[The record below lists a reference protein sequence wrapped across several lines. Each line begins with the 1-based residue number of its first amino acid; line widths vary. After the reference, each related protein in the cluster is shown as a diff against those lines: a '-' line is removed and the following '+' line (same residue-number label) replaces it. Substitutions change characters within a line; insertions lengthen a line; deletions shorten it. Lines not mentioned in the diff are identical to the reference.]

1 MEPVFREMTPEEAA
15 EYDRLT
21 AGARQME
28 MEDFMLS
35 EPVAE
40 YQTEEESFPVDFGD
54 GDVVYMTKSEIEEY
68 NRSKWH
74 KELPE
79 FYVVK
84 GSESTSEGGG
94 NVEAR
99 GEER

>member
-1 MEPVFREMTPEEAA
+1 
-15 EYDRLT
+15 
-21 AGARQME
+21 ME

-40 YQTEEESFPVDFGD
+40 YQVEEESFQVDFGD
-54 GDVVYMTKSEIEEY
+54 GDVVNMTKSEIEEY

-84 GSESTSEGGG
+84 GDPNLLQKVTEMLKRGARS
-94 NVEAR
+94 VEFLSP
-99 GEER
+99 EEEKYLLEKKRK